1 MNPLDSRFT
10 EFGKA
15 ITQCSDLLVELVNLG
30 GDEAYFEKTPAKFS
44 ELANLD
50 IVLGNIAD
58 GYSASGLLMELSR
71 TLARKD
77 TAKRL
82 APSVDEWLSQID
94 LRINQLNNALA
105 ENNNDGYVNRLSQ
118 IRELVFVMREGLSN
132 EMTFIEFSI
141 NTKFGHVDSIKDKQ
155 SENQYLISRVS
166 HLTDKLMLLDYKRLR
181 SMSGENPD
189 LLLLLPNRL
198 HDAIER
204 CRLSLINTLPRLKH
218 LLWEFEKINK
228 NTQLVWALH
237 HHLRNQSIAYTHV
250 PSDAEL
256 EGLNLSSQHDVNP
269 PRVQP
274 SIFDDRYTDDIS
286 EIVQSMKERAAE
298 IEPVSAKELTETEF
312 SATDHDKEIGID
324 NEMEVKL
331 LEMVALAKEGKVSC
345 YAFWQENIDGQT
357 HPSGFMQWAHKTLED
372 IPNLNV
378 TVISEQKSKWSGNEN
393 IYDFTLEFAHAS

>member
-1 MNPLDSRFT
+1 MNPLDDRFT

-30 GDEAYFEKTPAKFS
+30 GEEAFFEKTPAKFA

-58 GYSASGLLMELSR
+58 GYSASGLLMELAR

-82 APSVDEWLSQID
+82 APSVDEWLSQIE

-141 NTKFGHVDSIKDKQ
+141 NTKFGHVDSIQDKQ

-181 SMSGENPD
+181 AMSGENPD

-198 HDAIER
+198 HEAIER
-204 CRLSLINTLPRLKH
+204 CRLSLVNTLPRLKH

-256 EGLNLSSQHDVNP
+256 ETLNLCSQYEVKAPSVH
-269 PRVQP
+269 P

-286 EIVQSMKERAAE
+286 EIVKTMKERGDE
-298 IEPVSAKELTETEF
+298 IEPATVKEATETEF
-312 SATDHDKEIGID
+312 SETDPDALIGID
-324 NEMEVKL
+324 NEMELKL

-345 YAFWQENIDGQT
+345 YKFWKDSIDNQT
-357 HPSGFMQWAHKTLED
+357 HPSGFLQWAHKTLEG

-378 TVISEQKSKWSGNEN
+378 TLITDQTSQWSGNEN